1 MFGKR
6 GKLIDINW
14 KPDKN
19 SSVTLYQ
26 QIVNYI
32 TREISTGNFVIG
44 TKLPS
49 QRKLSE
55 MLGVNRSTVVEA
67 LDELKSRGF
76 VEGKGGGGTRIINN
90 TWSLLS
96 STSKL
101 NWENYI
107 DGSIHKPNLRTIQMV
122 NKLEYE
128 KDIIRLG
135 TGEPGPELFPQDMM
149 SKILNK
155 CSNKIKSLGYL
166 EAKGLLEL
174 RKILSQYLKC
184 YGISVSPS
192 SILIVSGALQAL
204 QLISLSLLPPG
215 SKILM
220 ENPSYLKSIHIF
232 QSLGMNLAGLK
243 MDNEGIIPD
252 EISKNNGKK
261 VNTLLYTIPT
271 FHNPTGIVMTEN
283 RRMEILNTCESYR
296 IPIIE
301 DDVYR
306 ELWID
311 EVPPMPLKT
320 KDRNG
325 NVLYLGSISKSL
337 APGFRIG
344 WVVGPE
350 HVIERLSDIKMQTD
364 YGSSSISQL
373 ILAEWISSGFYTEHL
388 EKLRIQLKHRR
399 DKTLQILSENFK
411 DIALWN
417 IPKGGFY
424 IWLKLKCNIS
434 MNKLFLEAIK
444 EKILINPGNI
454 YDFSNNQNLR
464 ISYSYN
470 SDNEME
476 VGLKKLSYIV
486 RTLTRQENSC

>member
-1 MFGKR
+1 M
-6 GKLIDINW
+6 IDISW
-14 KPDKN
+14 KPNKN
-19 SSVTLYQ
+19 HSLPLYK

-32 TREISTGNFVIG
+32 IEEISTGNFAIG

-55 MLGVNRSTVVEA
+55 MFEVNRSTIVEA

-76 VEGKGGGGTRIINN
+76 IEGKTGGGTTIINN

-96 STSKL
+96 STSEL

-128 KDIIRLG
+128 KNIIRLG
-135 TGEPGPELFPQDMM
+135 TGEPGPELFPKDMM
-149 SKILNK
+149 NKILDK

-174 RKILSQYLKC
+174 RQVISQYLKV
-184 YGISVSPS
+184 YNIDVPPS

-204 QLISLSLLPPG
+204 QLISLSILPPG

-220 ENPSYLKSIHIF
+220 ESPSYLKSLHIF
-232 QSLGMNLAGLK
+232 QSLGMNLVGLT
-243 MDNEGIIPD
+243 MDNNGIIAN
-252 EISKNNGKK
+252 EIIKNAGKK
-261 VNTLLYTIPT
+261 VNTILYTIPT
-271 FHNPTGIVMTEN
+271 FHNPTGSVMTED
-283 RRMEILNTCESYR
+283 RRTEILETCQYCR

-311 EVPPMPLKT
+311 EVPPMPLKAR
-320 KDRNG
+320 DQNG
-325 NVLYLGSISKSL
+325 NVLYLGSVSKSL

-344 WVVGPE
+344 WVAGPE

-373 ILAEWISSGFYTEHL
+373 MLTEWINSGLYTKHL
-388 EKLRIQLKHRR
+388 ESLRSQLKFRR
-399 DKTLQILSENFK
+399 DKTLELLNENFT
-411 DIALWN
+411 DIATWN

-424 IWLKLKCNIS
+424 IWLKLKFNIS
-434 MNKLFLEAIK
+434 LNKLFLAAAK
-444 EKILINPGNI
+444 EKILINPGSI
-454 YDFSNNQNLR
+454 YDFSNSQNLR
-464 ISYSYN
+464 ISYSYAAV
-470 SDNEME
+470 NELST
-476 VGLKKLSYIV
+476 GLKKLSDIIRNLV
-486 RTLTRQENSC
+486 KQETAAKRF

>member
-1 MFGKR
+1 M
-6 GKLIDINW
+6 IDINW

-19 SSVTLYQ
+19 SSNALYK

-32 TREISTGNFVIG
+32 ISEISTGNFAIG

-49 QRKLSE
+49 QRKLSKVFQ
-55 MLGVNRSTVVEA
+55 VNRSTIVEA

-76 VEGKGGGGTRIINN
+76 IEGKSGGGTKIVNN

-135 TGEPGPELFPQDMM
+135 TGEPGPELFPQDIM
-149 SKILNK
+149 SKVLNK
-155 CSNKIKSLGYL
+155 CSDKIKFLGYL
-166 EAKGLLEL
+166 EAKGLLQL
-174 RKILSQYLKC
+174 REVLSQYLKGH
-184 YGISVSPS
+184 GIDAPPS

-220 ENPSYLKSIHIF
+220 ENPSYLKSIHIL
-232 QSLGMNLAGLK
+232 QSLGMNLVGLG
-243 MDNEGIIPD
+243 MDTKGIMPN
-252 EISKNNGKK
+252 EISKNISKK

-271 FHNPTGIVMTEN
+271 FQNPTGIVMTED
-283 RRMEILNTCESYR
+283 RRMEILEICESLR

-311 EVPPMPLKT
+311 EIPPRALKT
-320 KDRNG
+320 KDKSG
-325 NVLYLGSISKSL
+325 NVLYIGSISKSL

-364 YGSSSISQL
+364 YGSSSLSQL
-373 ILAEWISSGFYTEHL
+373 VLAEWISSGFYIEHL
-388 EKLRIQLKHRR
+388 EKLRTELRYRR
-399 DKTLQILSENFK
+399 DRTLEILNENFK
-411 DIALWN
+411 DIAIWN
-417 IPKGGFY
+417 APKGGFY
-424 IWLKLKCNIS
+424 IWLKLKYNIS
-434 MNKLFLEAIK
+434 MNKLFSEAVK

-454 YDFSNNQNLR
+454 YDFSNNHNLR
-464 ISYSYN
+464 ISYSYA
-470 SDNEME
+470 SYREME
-476 VGLKKLSYIV
+476 IGLRKLSYTI
-486 RTLTRQENSC
+486 RKLIKQEKGC

>member
-1 MFGKR
+1 M
-6 GKLIDINW
+6 LDINW
-14 KPDKN
+14 KPNKN
-19 SSVTLYQ
+19 SSTALYK

-32 TREISTGNFVIG
+32 VKEISTGNFAIG
-44 TKLPS
+44 TKIPS

-55 MLGVNRSTVVEA
+55 IFEVNRSTIVEA

-76 VEGKGGGGTRIINN
+76 IEGKSGGGTRIVNN

-96 STSKL
+96 STSEL

-107 DGSIHKPNLRTIQMV
+107 EGSIHKPNLRTIQMV

-128 KDIIRLG
+128 KNIIRLG

-149 SKILNK
+149 NKVLNK
-155 CSNKIKSLGYL
+155 CSNKIMSLGYL

-174 RKILSQYLKC
+174 RQVLSEYLKI
-184 YGISVSPS
+184 YGIDVHPS

-220 ENPSYLKSIHIF
+220 ENPSYLKSLHIF
-232 QSLGMNLAGLK
+232 QSLGMNLVGLK
-243 MDNEGIIPD
+243 MDDKGIIAK
-252 EISKNNGKK
+252 EILKNAGKK
-261 VNTLLYTIPT
+261 ATTLLYTIPT
-271 FHNPTGIVMTEN
+271 FHNPTGVVMTED
-283 RRMEILNTCESYR
+283 RRMEILECCENCR

-311 EVPPMPLKT
+311 GVPPMPLKS
-320 KDRNG
+320 KDKNG

-344 WVVGPE
+344 WVAGCE
-350 HVIERLSDIKMQTD
+350 HVIERLADIKMQTD

-373 ILAEWISSGFYTEHL
+373 ILTEWISSGLYVKHL
-388 EKLRIQLKHRR
+388 QQFRAELKLRR
-399 DKTLQILSENFK
+399 DKAIEILDENFK
-411 DIALWN
+411 DIASWN

-424 IWLKLKCNIS
+424 IWLKLKPNIAI
-434 MNKLFLEAIK
+434 NKLFSEAIK

-454 YDFSNNQNLR
+454 YDFSNDQNLR
-464 ISYSYN
+464 ISYSYA
-470 SDNEME
+470 SISEIKI
-476 VGLKKLSYIV
+476 GLKKLSCII
-486 RTLTRQENSC
+486 RKLIK

>member
-1 MFGKR
+1 M
-6 GKLIDINW
+6 IDINW

-19 SSVTLYQ
+19 SSISLYN

-32 TREISTGNFVIG
+32 INEISTGNFVIG

-55 MLGVNRSTVVEA
+55 VFEVNRSTIVQA
-67 LDELKSRGF
+67 LDELRSRGLI
-76 VEGKGGGGTRIINN
+76 EGKSGGGTRIINN

-107 DGSIHKPNLRTIQMV
+107 DRSIHKPNLRTIQMV

-128 KDIIRLG
+128 EDIIRLG

-149 SKILNK
+149 NKVLNK

-166 EAKGLLEL
+166 EAKGLLGL
-174 RKILSQYLKC
+174 RNVLSQYLKS
-184 YGISVSPS
+184 YGLDAPPS

-204 QLISLSLLPPG
+204 QLISLALIPPG
-215 SKILM
+215 SRILM
-220 ENPSYLKSIHIF
+220 ENPSYLKSIHIL
-232 QSLGMNLAGLK
+232 QSLGMNLVGLE
-243 MDNEGIIPD
+243 MDDKGIVPN
-252 EISKNNGKK
+252 EISKNTGKK

-271 FHNPTGIVMTEN
+271 FHNPTGILMTED
-283 RRMEILNTCESYR
+283 RRLEILDTCQNSR

-311 EVPPMPLKT
+311 ELPPMPLKAED
-320 KDRNG
+320 KNG

-373 ILAEWISSGFYTEHL
+373 LLTEWISSGYYTEHL
-388 EKLRIQLKHRR
+388 KKSRLQLKLRR
-399 DKTLQILSENFK
+399 DKALEILSKNFK
-411 DIALWN
+411 DIAIWN
-417 IPKGGFY
+417 VPKGGFY
-424 IWLKLKCNIS
+424 IWLKLKYNIS
-434 MNKLFLEAIK
+434 MNRLFSEAIK

-454 YDFSNNQNLR
+454 YDFSDSQNLR
-464 ISYSYN
+464 ISYSYA
-470 SDNEME
+470 SYKEME
-476 VGLKKLSYIV
+476 VGLKKLSHII
-486 RTLTRQENSC
+486 RNLIKQENSC

>member
-1 MFGKR
+1 M
-6 GKLIDINW
+6 IDINW

-19 SSVTLYQ
+19 SFINLYK

-32 TREISTGNFVIG
+32 ISQISTGNFAIG

-55 MLGVNRSTVVEA
+55 IFEVNRSTIVEA

-76 VEGKGGGGTRIINN
+76 IEGKSGGGTRIVNN

-96 STSKL
+96 STSEL

-149 SKILNK
+149 NRVLNK

-174 RKILSQYLKC
+174 REILSQYLKT
-184 YGISVSPS
+184 YGIDVSPS

-204 QLISLSLLPPG
+204 QLISMSLLPPG

-232 QSLGMNLAGLK
+232 QSLGMNLVGLK
-243 MDNEGIIPD
+243 MDNEGIMSN
-252 EISKNNGKK
+252 EILKNVGKK

-271 FHNPTGIVMTEN
+271 FHNPTGIVMTED
-283 RRMEILNTCESYR
+283 RRMKILDICQSCR

-320 KDRNG
+320 KDKNG

-344 WVVGPE
+344 WVAGPE
-350 HVIERLSDIKMQTD
+350 YVIERLSDIKMQTD

-373 ILAEWISSGFYTEHL
+373 ILTEWISSGFYTEHL
-388 EKLRIQLKHRR
+388 EKLRIQLKYRR
-399 DKTLQILSENFK
+399 DTAIEILNKNFK
-411 DIALWN
+411 DIAVWDV
-417 IPKGGFY
+417 PKGGFY

-444 EKILINPGNI
+444 EKILINLGNI
-454 YDFSNNQNLR
+454 YDFSNNQNIR
-464 ISYSYN
+464 ISYSYVAL
-470 SDNEME
+470 NEME
-476 VGLKKLSYIV
+476 AGLKKLSYII
-486 RTLTRQENSC
+486 RKLIKQENSC